1 MPRRPDER
9 NVAAIIRAFTE
20 GGRYAWLPLAIA
32 ALAALAAVIGPW

>member
-20 GGRYAWLPLAIA
+20 GGRYAWLPLAFA
-32 ALAALAAVIGPW
+32 ALAVLAAVIGPW